1 MSDLPPVP
9 LALSSSLKPLSNH
22 SDNLSIQHQ
31 HQFDSQRSIA
41 SSSSSSTSRKTITID
56 TQLDVLKREMY
67 NLRQI
72 DLSLLAQLYALN
84 ESILEFRNMQE
95 QDIISPQS
103 PNSSNSED
111 NNIQS
116 ENDSNEDKN
125 NNFTHDLI
133 SSDNDV
139 IEDMHKKLEK
149 QITKTKMNTP
159 PPLPP
164 TNLPKRQIS
173 RPV

>member
-1 MSDLPPVP
+1 MSELPPVP
-9 LALSSSLKPLSNH
+9 SSLKLPPNPE
-22 SDNLSIQHQ
+22 NLSIQYQ

-41 SSSSSSTSRKTITID
+41 SSSSSSTSRKTVTID
-56 TQLDVLKREMY
+56 TQLEVLKREMY

-72 DLSLLAQLYALN
+72 DLALLAQLWSLN
-84 ESILEFRNMQE
+84 ESIQEFRTMQE
-95 QDIISPQS
+95 QEIISPQS
-103 PNSSNSED
+103 PNSSNSD
-111 NNIQS
+111 DNIQS

-125 NNFTHDLI
+125 NNFSPPLSAHDKDLVP
-133 SSDNDV
+133 SDNDI

-149 QITKTKMNTP
+149 QITKMNVP

-164 TNLPKRQIS
+164 TNRNIS